1 MKNKDS
7 ISDKKLLE
15 TSVYTIAALSRTTVD
30 PKVLLHYISLRIMF
44 LVFSVSIDIPSS
56 TLIDAIIFVTIIGV
70 GVIIKMVD

>member
-44 LVFSVSIDIPSS
+44 LVCNIDIPSS
-56 TLIDAIIFVTIIGV
+56 TLINAIIFLTIIGI
-70 GVIIKMVD
+70 GVIIEMVD

>member
-44 LVFSVSIDIPSS
+44 LVCNIPSS
-56 TLIDAIIFVTIIGV
+56 TLINAIIFLTIIGI
-70 GVIIKMVD
+70 GVIIEMVD

>member
-30 PKVLLHYISLRIMF
+30 PKVLLHYILLRIMF
-44 LVFSVSIDIPSS
+44 LVFMVSIDIPSS
-56 TLIDAIIFVTIIGV
+56 TLINAIIFLAILGI
-70 GVIIKMVD
+70 GVIIEMVD